1 MSNEFADMARDCL
14 RRAEATK
21 DEFVR
26 GQLIA
31 MAQHWM
37 GVAMEEEDNQAATT
51 VPER

>member
-1 MSNEFADMARDCL
+1 MSNEFEDIARDCL

-37 GVAMEEEDNQAATT
+37 GVAMAEADNQGAPT
-51 VPER
+51 VPEH